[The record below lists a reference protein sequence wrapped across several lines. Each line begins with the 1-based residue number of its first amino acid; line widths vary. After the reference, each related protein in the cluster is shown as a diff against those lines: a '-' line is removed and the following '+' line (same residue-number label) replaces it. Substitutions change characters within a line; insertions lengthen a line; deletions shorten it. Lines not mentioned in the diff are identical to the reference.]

1 MTVGDGE
8 MGKRKDQ
15 RTEAAENEI
24 GAEKIE
30 KGRRTPGWDGMIWC
44 SGCIRASDLENLGSI
59 LIFLSFLELL
69 VLLKKNFGGTDA

>member
-24 GAEKIE
+24 GAEIIE
-30 KGRRTPGWDGMIWC
+30 EDRQT
-44 SGCIRASDLENLGSI
+44 
-59 LIFLSFLELL
+59 
-69 VLLKKNFGGTDA
+69 T